1 MESLLTLMRLR
12 VAETFWFCSFLMVSR
27 VALVRLKLTDESD
40 LLDALVMQ
48 NSSSFLFKLRNNIS
62 LASCT
67 DNVADAN
74 RYIECASR
82 PSMLSAH
89 LGPFYFIFYICSRD
103 LRCNF
108 E

>member
-1 MESLLTLMRLR
+1 
-12 VAETFWFCSFLMVSR
+12 MVSR

-74 RYIECASR
+74 RYIECASSFDAVGSSR
-82 PSMLSAH
+82 PVL
-89 LGPFYFIFYICSRD
+89 FYILYLEYGAILSRF
-103 LRCNF
+103 LGTGVPSRVTRNSYGSCW
-108 E
+108 

>member
-1 MESLLTLMRLR
+1 
-12 VAETFWFCSFLMVSR
+12 MVSR

-40 LLDALVMQ
+40 LLGALVMQ

-74 RYIECASR
+74 RYIECASSFDAVGSSR
-82 PSMLSAH
+82 PVLFSAV
-89 LGPFYFIFYICSRD
+89 
-103 LRCNF
+103 RCNF

>member
-1 MESLLTLMRLR
+1 
-12 VAETFWFCSFLMVSR
+12 MVSR

-89 LGPFYFIFYICSRD
+89 LGPFYFLQYGAILSRF
-103 LRCNF
+103 LLVLQ
-108 E
+108 